1 VADQPPIE
9 SYGLLGDT
17 RTAALVSEQGSVDWL
32 CVPRFD
38 GSPVFGRLIDPANGG
53 SWLLR
58 PARSRVRDRS
68 YEPDAA
74 SLRTRWEAPRGECV
88 VHEGML
94 GDATT
99 ALLPRSTLVR
109 RVTCVRGEGEVEML
123 FDPRLGLPGRPPAVV
138 SRHGE
143 AIVCAWGRDAV
154 GLTADRAL
162 GVQPGVPRSIPIRD
176 GESITLALSIASR
189 EPLVFMEPARAY
201 RLLEQTD
208 RWWTRW
214 AERFPYEEAHRGA
227 VVRSLIT
234 LRLLTYAPSGAPVA
248 APTTSLPAPIAG
260 SQNWDYRFAWPRD
273 ASIGVG
279 AFLALGSEE
288 EPRAFL
294 EWLVNAS
301 RITRPRLEVLYNLDG
316 RPVRYERELEG
327 VGGYRASGPVRIG
340 NAAARQ
346 HQLDVYGWVV
356 EAGWRMHEAG
366 HPLSRHQWHSVR
378 AFADLLADR
387 WAMPD
392 NGIWEER
399 ATPRHYVHSKLMA
412 WLGLDRAVR
421 LAARYPAGKR
431 VHHWR
436 TERDRCAT
444 EIMQRGFDEDNKT
457 YVRAFD
463 AAELDA
469 SVLSGALLEFEPE
482 GSPHIVST
490 ITAVR
495 RELGAGGPLLY
506 RYGPRAEAEGAFLPC
521 SFWLVRALARAGKID
536 EAEEAFDQLCGM
548 ASPLGLY
555 GEQIDPA
562 TGAHIGNFPQAFTHA
577 TFLQAV
583 VALSEARGTR
593 RGSARIGR
601 EQPA

>member
-1 VADQPPIE
+1 VTDQPPIE

-74 SLRTRWEAPRGECV
+74 SLRTRWEAPRGEFV

-99 ALLPRSTLVR
+99 VLLPRSTLVR
-109 RVTCVRGEGEVEML
+109 RVTCVRGGGEVEML

-138 SRHGE
+138 SRRGE

-162 GVQPGVPRSIPIRD
+162 GVQPGMPRSIPIRD

-248 APTTSLPAPIAG
+248 AATTSLPAPIGG

-301 RITRPRLEVLYNLDG
+301 RITRPRLEVLYDLDG

-340 NAAARQ
+340 NGAARQ

-366 HPLSRHQWHSVR
+366 HPLSRHRWHSVR

-387 WAMPD
+387 WSMPD

-421 LAARYPAGKR
+421 LAAHYPAGKR

-436 TERDRCAT
+436 LERDRCAT
-444 EIMQRGFDEDNKT
+444 EIMRRGFDEDNQT

-469 SVLSGALLEFEPE
+469 SVLSGALLDFEPE
-482 GSPHIVST
+482 GSPRLSST

-495 RELGAGGPLLY
+495 RELGAGGALLY
-506 RYGPRAEAEGAFLPC
+506 RYGGQAEAEGAFLPC
-521 SFWLVRALARAGKID
+521 SFWLVQALARAGQVD

-583 VALSEARGTR
+583 VALSAARGRR
-593 RGSARIGR
+593 RGSVRTEH

>member
-1 VADQPPIE
+1 MAEQPPIE
-9 SYGLLGDT
+9 AYGLLGDT

-32 CVPRFD
+32 CIPRFD
-38 GSPVFGRLIDPANGG
+38 ADPVFGRLIDPADGG

-58 PARSRVRDRS
+58 PARSWVRDRS
-68 YEPDAA
+68 YQPDAA
-74 SLRTRWEAPRGECV
+74 SLRTRWEAPRGEFV

-99 ALLPRSTLVR
+99 ALLPRSTLIR
-109 RVTCVRGEGEVEML
+109 RVTCVRGDGEVEML
-123 FDPRLGLPGRPPAVV
+123 FDPRLGLPGRPPATVR
-138 SRHGE
+138 RHGA
-143 AIVCAWGRDAV
+143 AIVCDWGREAV
-154 GLTADRAL
+154 GLTADRQL
-162 GVQPGVPRSIPIRD
+162 GLQPGVPHSIPIRD

-189 EPLVFMEPARAY
+189 EPVVFMEPALGY
-201 RLLEQTD
+201 RLLEDSD
-208 RWWTRW
+208 RWWGRW
-214 AERFPYEEAHRGA
+214 AERFACDDVHRGA
-227 VVRSLIT
+227 VIRSLIT

-248 APTTSLPAPIAG
+248 APTTSLPAPIGG
-260 SQNWDYRFAWPRD
+260 SRNWDYRFAWPRD

-279 AFLALGSEE
+279 AFLDLGSEE

-301 RITRPRLEVLYNLDG
+301 RITRPMLEVLYDLDG
-316 RPVRYERELEG
+316 RPIRYERELQG
-327 VGGYRASGPVRIG
+327 VGGYRASQPVRIG

-356 EAGWRMHEAG
+356 EAGWCMHEAG
-366 HPLSRHQWHSVR
+366 QRLNRHQWHSVR

-387 WAMPD
+387 WTMPD

-399 ATPRHYVHSKLMA
+399 AAPRHYVHSKLMA

-421 LAARYPAGKR
+421 LAGHYPAGKR
-431 VHHWR
+431 VPRWR
-436 TERDRCAT
+436 QERDRCAK
-444 EIMQRGFDEDNKT
+444 EIRERGFDEDNQT

-482 GSPHIVST
+482 GSPRLAST
-490 ITAVR
+490 IAAVR

-506 RYGPRAEAEGAFLPC
+506 RYDPRAKAEGAFLPC
-521 SFWLVRALARAGKID
+521 SFWLVGALARAGKID

-555 GEQIDPA
+555 GEQIDPT

-577 TFLQAV
+577 AFLQSV
-583 VALSEARGTR
+583 VALSEARGKR
-593 RGSARIGR
+593 PGSARKGR
-601 EQPA
+601 ERSA